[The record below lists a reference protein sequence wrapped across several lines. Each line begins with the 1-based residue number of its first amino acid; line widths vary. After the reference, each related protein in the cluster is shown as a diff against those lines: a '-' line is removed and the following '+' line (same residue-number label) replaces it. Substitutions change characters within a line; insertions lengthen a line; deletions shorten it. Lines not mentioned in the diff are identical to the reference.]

1 MKKIRLLWDFMK
13 GYRLMY
19 IGAIFSVCFATLF
32 TLLNPLVLRT
42 TIDSII
48 GDKPLD
54 LPNWATN
61 IVEFLGGTNELSQ
74 KLWICA
80 LIIIAL
86 TILRGLFLYLKGK
99 WSAVS
104 AESTARNMREKLYDH
119 LQHLNYD
126 YHVKAETGDL
136 IQRCT
141 SDLDTIRRFLAV
153 QSVEIG
159 RAIFIVSLISP
170 IIFSLNTKLALVALI
185 VIPFIFVFAIVFF
198 MKIKASFKL
207 SDEAEGK
214 MSAVL
219 QENLTGMRVV
229 RAFARQK
236 FEIEKF
242 DEKSKEYR
250 DLTYKV
256 VWLLAWY
263 WALSDLLCMLQIGAV
278 LILGTYWAA
287 TGVITLGTLVVFI
300 TYEGMILWPVR
311 QLGRILTDL
320 GKTLVSLERIKEI
333 LDEPIE
339 KIEANESTPEIKG
352 DIRFKDVYFEYDKD
366 RPVLKNISFNVKQGE
381 TIAVMGQTGSG
392 KSSLIHLLARLYNY
406 KEGSI
411 KIDGVE
417 LKNIQKKWIRKNV
430 GIVLQ
435 EPFLFSKTI
444 KDNIGL
450 ARKEA
455 KEAEIFE
462 AARVAAIHDVILN
475 FENGYE
481 TSVGERGVTLSGGQ
495 KQRIAIARTIINDTP
510 ILVFDDSLSA
520 VDTETDA
527 YIRKALNSRK
537 NNATTFIISH
547 RVSTLAEADKIIV
560 LDKGEL
566 IQMGTHEELIKQPGL
581 YSRVWKIQNS
591 LEQDMDKIG

>member
-1 MKKIRLLWDFMK
+1 MK